1 MLFLWGFVSTGIGGL
16 FGVLYWQQ
24 AADNWRN
31 LMGLM
36 FSGTSGGRN

>member
-1 MLFLWGFVSTGIGGL
+1 MLFLWGFVSTSIGGL

-36 FSGTSGGRN
+36 FSGTLIR